1 MPIDVTPE
9 TKKQIITSVR
19 AFWHKK
25 FDEELGDLRAEL
37 LFDHFMELVGAV
49 AYNKGV
55 SDARTYLQSKLID
68 LEIELHEE
76 VPYSK

>member
-1 MPIDVTPE
+1 MSIDVTPE
-9 TKKQIITSVR
+9 TKKQVIASVR
-19 AFWHKK
+19 AFWQKK

-37 LFDHFMELVGAV
+37 LFGHFLELVGAV

-55 SDARTYLQSKLID
+55 SDAQTYLQGKLID

-76 VPYSK
+76 VPFSK